1 MRVVTLYFTE
11 LHYSTSI
18 HYFHKQHICRFNYR
32 KLFTMNNFIL
42 NIILFYLFVQYVHKR
57 SNHAEPTQASLQ
69 FSLQDCFCNPLEP
82 LCSKYDCCINN
93 TCVKFAACWQF
104 CWQESSGV
112 GGLEDRDRPQLLSF
126 KSNTDFIKHLLV
138 LKKKRTNI
146 KRCFYVTIFSNEN
159 VYDNFYFFCYISLQ
173 HLIIYI
179 TVNVTVIICFGV

>member
-1 MRVVTLYFTE
+1 M
-11 LHYSTSI
+11 
-18 HYFHKQHICRFNYR
+18 
-32 KLFTMNNFIL
+32 
-42 NIILFYLFVQYVHKR
+42 
-57 SNHAEPTQASLQ
+57 
-69 FSLQDCFCNPLEP
+69 
-82 LCSKYDCCINN
+82 
-93 TCVKFAACWQF
+93 
-104 CWQESSGV
+104 

-146 KRCFYVTIFSNEN
+146 KRCFYGNEN

>member
-1 MRVVTLYFTE
+1 M
-11 LHYSTSI
+11 
-18 HYFHKQHICRFNYR
+18 
-32 KLFTMNNFIL
+32 
-42 NIILFYLFVQYVHKR
+42 
-57 SNHAEPTQASLQ
+57 
-69 FSLQDCFCNPLEP
+69 
-82 LCSKYDCCINN
+82 
-93 TCVKFAACWQF
+93 
-104 CWQESSGV
+104 

-146 KRCFYVTIFSNEN
+146 KRCFYVTIFSTEN